1 MKRVQVLGSCPAC
14 HGRLHVAR
22 LECSACGTGVDG
34 RFNLSPFD
42 RLTPAQQ
49 DFLLLFL
56 RSRGNIRDVEREL
69 SLSYPT
75 VRARLDAVLAALGLV
90 AREAAPQT
98 LSEDIGR
105 DGRLEIL
112 RAVHR
117 GELTADEA
125 VRRLAGEERP
135 DGDGE

>member
-1 MKRVQVLGSCPAC
+1 M
-14 HGRLHVAR
+14 
-22 LECSACGTGVDG
+22 
-34 RFNLSPFD
+34 
-42 RLTPAQQ
+42 
-49 DFLLLFL
+49 FL